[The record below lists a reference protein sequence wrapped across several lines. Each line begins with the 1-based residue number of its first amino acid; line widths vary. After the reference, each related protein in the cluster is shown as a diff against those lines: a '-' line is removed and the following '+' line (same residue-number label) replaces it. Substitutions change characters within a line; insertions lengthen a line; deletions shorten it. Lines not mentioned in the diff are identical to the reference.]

1 MQLLDG
7 KMIADQIKREIAA
20 EVASE
25 MLGKSIPAPHI
36 AAVLVGDDPASQ
48 SYIAGKERACR
59 EVGFLSSV
67 YRYPA
72 TIQENQLLEVVNFLN
87 QDPEIDGFIVQLPL
101 PKHINEQKI
110 IERINPLKDIDGFH
124 PVNVGKMVLNLPTFL
139 PATPFGI
146 VTLLDRYNIETEGK
160 NCVVL
165 GRSNIVGT
173 PLSILLSRKTKRGNA
188 TVTLCHSLTKNIA
201 EIARKA
207 DILVV
212 AMGKLESVN
221 AEMVKQDA
229 VVIDV
234 GIHRVPSGESK
245 SGFVLKGDLKF
256 DEVSKKCSFVTP
268 VPGGVGPMTIA
279 SLLLNALKAAKKEV
293 KYS

>member
-7 KMIADQIKREIAA
+7 KLIADQIKREIAN
-20 EVASE
+20 EVANG
-25 MLGKSIPAPHI
+25 MLDKSIHAPHI

-48 SYIAGKERACR
+48 TYIAGKEKACR
-59 EVGFLSSV
+59 EVGFLSSI

-72 TIQENQLLEVVNFLN
+72 TISENQLLEVVDFLN
-87 QDPEIDGFIVQLPL
+87 NDPEIDGFIVQLPL
-101 PKHINEQKI
+101 PKHIHEQKI
-110 IERINPLKDIDGFH
+110 IERINPFKDIDGFH
-124 PVNVGKMVLNLPTFL
+124 PVNVGKMVLNLPAFL

-146 VTLLDRYNIETEGK
+146 ITLLDRYNIVTEGK

-173 PLSILLSRKTKRGNA
+173 PLSILLSRKAKRGNA
-188 TVTLCHSLTKNIA
+188 TVTLCHSFTKNVGIVSR
-201 EIARKA
+201 EA

-212 AMGKLESVN
+212 AMGKPESVT
-221 AEMVKQDA
+221 ADMVKQDA

-234 GIHRVPSGESK
+234 GIHRIPSSGSK
-245 SGFVLKGDLKF
+245 SGFVLRGDLKF
-256 DEVSKKCSFVTP
+256 DEVSKKCSYVTP

-293 KYS
+293 K